1 MPGVQAIPL
10 QPEDRAILDLED
22 ETVAGHTCKVIRLG
36 EGAPDLGEL
45 RSLVAD
51 RIEAAPELLW
61 SLGESGGAVAW
72 VPCADFEIADRVR
85 ETGAVAEDGIAPLV
99 ASLFERRL
107 DRARPLWRMDYA
119 PVREGGAVLVWRI
132 HHALADGTSCVR
144 FARELLWDAP
154 SPHRDRSSGPEGSRS
169 GASASGAADHARRRR
184 HLAAFVER
192 ELVETVRRSPFDG
205 EIGTTR
211 TVAFAT
217 VPLRPLHDAAKEL
230 AGATL
235 NDAVL
240 ALVAGSLRHWIEAH
254 HGSLAGVRARVPVSL
269 HHEGDSVANRDSFFT
284 LHLPLAEPDPVARL
298 RAVHAATAV
307 RKAEHDAE
315 AREELLRRLGAHP
328 HLEGLCE
335 RIERSPRGFALS
347 VSNVPGP
354 SAPVSVLGAP
364 VTALRTLAEIGA
376 RHGLR
381 IAVVSLAGELHFGLC
396 ADPAIV
402 DGLDAMARG
411 IEEEAAA
418 LLGA

>member
-119 PVREGGAVLVWRI
+119 RVREGGGVLVWRI

-144 FARELLWDAP
+144 LARELLWDRAETAP
-154 SPHRDRSSGPEGSRS
+154 ARAGGGRHAEL
-169 GASASGAADHARRRR
+169 DHARRRR
-184 HLAAFVER
+184 HLAAFAER
-192 ELVETVRRSPFDG
+192 ELVESVRRSPFDG
-205 EIGTTR
+205 QVGTTR
-211 TVAFAT
+211 AVAFAT
-217 VPLRPLHDAAKEL
+217 VPLAPLHDAAKEL
-230 AGATL
+230 AGATI

-240 ALVAGSLRHWIEAH
+240 ALVAGSLRHWIEAR

-269 HHEGDSVANRDSFFT
+269 HREGDAVANRDSFFT

-315 AREELLRRLGAHP
+315 VREELLRRLGAHP

-335 RIERSPRGFALS
+335 RIERSPRSFALS

-354 SAPVSVLGAP
+354 SAPVDVLGAS
-364 VTALRTLAEIGA
+364 VTGLHSLAEIGA

-381 IAVVSLAGELHFGLC
+381 IAVVSLAGDLQFGFC

-402 DGLDAMARG
+402 DGLDAMASG
-411 IEEEAAA
+411 IEEEARA
-418 LLGA
+418 LDGA